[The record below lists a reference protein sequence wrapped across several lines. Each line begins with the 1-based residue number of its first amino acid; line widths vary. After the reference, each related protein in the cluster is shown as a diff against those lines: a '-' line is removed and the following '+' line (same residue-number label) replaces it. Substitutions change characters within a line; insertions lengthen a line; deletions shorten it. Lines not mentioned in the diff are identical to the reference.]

1 MGFFLD
7 SILQISNDQ
16 SLKTTYVTLRS
27 AQRYRSSKSE
37 RDPCVSTIINSR
49 AAFQILKNEF
59 NRDAE
64 EFWGL
69 FLNNH
74 LEIIEF
80 KLIHRGTM
88 DHCTVHPRDLFREA
102 LRLNS
107 CAVII
112 AHNHPSKI
120 LDPSTSDIML
130 TKKFKK
136 IGQLIQIPIIDHVIF
151 SDSQYF
157 SFKENSMI

>member
-7 SILQISNDQ
+7 LILQISNDL
-16 SLKTTYVTLRS
+16 SLETTPVTLRS
-27 AQRYRSSKSE
+27 AQRYKSSKSE
-37 RDPCVSTIINSR
+37 RDHCVSTIINSK

-64 EFWGL
+64 EFWGI

-88 DHCTVHPRDLFREA
+88 DHCTVHPRDLF
-102 LRLNS
+102 
-107 CAVII
+107 
-112 AHNHPSKI
+112 
-120 LDPSTSDIML
+120 
-130 TKKFKK
+130 
-136 IGQLIQIPIIDHVIF
+136 
-151 SDSQYF
+151 
-157 SFKENSMI
+157 